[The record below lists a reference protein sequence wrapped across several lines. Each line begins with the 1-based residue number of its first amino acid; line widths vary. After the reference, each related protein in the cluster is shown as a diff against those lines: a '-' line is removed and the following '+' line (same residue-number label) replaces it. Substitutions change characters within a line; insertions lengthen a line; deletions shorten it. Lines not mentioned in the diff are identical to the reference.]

1 MGRDDLM
8 KKMLI
13 WTAGGLGLATA
24 CGLAGLHHL
33 SASVLTLTAF
43 CSVQGG
49 VIMALDALSRI
60 RASS

>member
-1 MGRDDLM
+1 M
-8 KKMLI
+8 KKLI
-13 WTAGGLGLATA
+13 WWTAGGLGLATA

-33 SASVLTLTAF
+33 SASVVTLTAF

-49 VIMALDALSRI
+49 IIMALDTLSRI